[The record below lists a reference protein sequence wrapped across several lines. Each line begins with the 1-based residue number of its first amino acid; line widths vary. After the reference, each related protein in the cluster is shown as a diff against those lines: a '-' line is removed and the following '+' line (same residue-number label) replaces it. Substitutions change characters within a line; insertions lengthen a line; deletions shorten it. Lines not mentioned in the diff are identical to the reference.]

1 MAHLRINFGDQLQ
14 SMFSSG
20 NSVRDRDEK
29 PTGRIPR
36 KLDLDIQV
44 SVNPQEIEQ
53 DWRKFEDRLDLNH
66 ACSTWCL
73 AWYKAHHG
81 STNVQPFVITGRKRT
96 GQLQFILPLEL
107 RRIGFLNVL
116 VAPGAGHTTY
126 FAGLYSNQVLQIF
139 RRGEGIDFWE
149 QVLTS
154 INKVDALL
162 IEGFSVEKFGPHHP
176 LALLPQSDA
185 AHGSMRMDISS
196 DWPAQY
202 EEMISS
208 KLKADDRRCAKRL
221 AEIGELKHVVAETSD
236 HRQTLLKELLQQK
249 ATQFAAMNVV
259 DPFKTREIT
268 AFYKRLIDIDEAQET
283 SSLYFSALTLDG
295 VPLALNFGLL
305 DDGEC
310 HGLITSMTDSDK
322 RRFSPGRLLLG
333 HTNKYLSSIGIR
345 RHDFGMG
352 MLSYKAVWCQRE
364 LRRQHI
370 EIGFTGL
377 GRLFLWHQHSI
388 QEFKR
393 WLKSHQEVK
402 RILNGALNF
411 PSRFSKS

>member
-1 MAHLRINFGDQLQ
+1 MGDQLQ
-14 SMFSSG
+14 SMFSAG
-20 NSVRDRDEK
+20 DSVRDRDGK
-29 PTGRIPR
+29 PAGRIPR
-36 KLDLDIQV
+36 KLDLEI
-44 SVNPQEIEQ
+44 SVCANPNEITR
-53 DWRKFEDRLDLNH
+53 DWRRFEDSLGLNH

-73 AWYKAHHG
+73 AWYKAYQE
-81 STNVQPFVITGRKRT
+81 TNKVQPFVITGRTRT
-96 GQLQFILPLEL
+96 GQLQFVLPLEL
-107 RRIGFLNVL
+107 RRIGLLNVL

-149 QVLTS
+149 QVLAS
-154 INKVDALL
+154 FDKVDALL
-162 IEGFSVEKFGPHHP
+162 IEGFSVEKFGTDHP

-208 KLKADDRRCAKRL
+208 KLKADDRRCVKRL
-221 AEIGELKHVVAETSD
+221 EEFGELKHVVAETPEQR
-236 HRQTLLKELLQQK
+236 HALLNELLQQK

-259 DPFKTREIT
+259 DPFRSNEAA
-268 AFYKRLIDIDEAQET
+268 AFYKRLIDIDDTLES
-283 SSLYFSALTLDG
+283 SSLYFSALTLDS

-333 HTNKYLSSIGIR
+333 HTNNYLSSIGIR

-352 MLSYKAVWCQRE
+352 MLTYKAVWCQRE
-364 LRRQHI
+364 LRRQHVQ
-370 EIGFTGL
+370 IGFTGL
-377 GRLFLWHQHSI
+377 GRIYLRHKRSI
-388 QEFKR
+388 QELKS

-402 RILNGALNF
+402 RFLNGVLNF
-411 PSRFSKS
+411 ISRFGK